1 MQENNSLTFSAVC
14 LVLTLSIVAGGIM
27 SSHYE
32 NEVMKFSHKL
42 QKTGDIIND
51 MEIAYNNVSQLYGE
65 AMKASLDQHIQ
76 ILTLQKSA
84 EKTKRESDFQ
94 EFQIMVLKG
103 ALKEKQNDTKELKAK
118 LHIQETETEKTITRL
133 KAQFKEAIELA
144 QWYKDKLGTKK
155 NDN

>member
-32 NEVMKFSHKL
+32 NEVMKFSYKL
-42 QKTGDIIND
+42 QKT
-51 MEIAYNNVSQLYGE
+51 V
-65 AMKASLDQHIQ
+65 
-76 ILTLQKSA
+76 
-84 EKTKRESDFQ
+84 Q
-94 EFQIMVLKG
+94 EFQIMVLRG

-118 LHIQETETEKTITRL
+118 LHLQETEKTIARL
-133 KAQFKEAIELA
+133 KTQFKEAIELA